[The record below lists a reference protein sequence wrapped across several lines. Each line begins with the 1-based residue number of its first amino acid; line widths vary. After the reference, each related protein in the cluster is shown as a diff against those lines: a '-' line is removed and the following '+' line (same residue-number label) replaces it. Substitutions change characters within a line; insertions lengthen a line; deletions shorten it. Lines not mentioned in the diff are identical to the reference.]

1 VQGAIAIALKTSN
14 LRDDRQYRE
23 RARRSTDLIA
33 LIAFCGFLFFA
44 GLQVIGLLGADEP
57 RYAQISREMLAR
69 HDWVTPVLFG
79 QPWLEK
85 PPLLYWGEMLAYKA
99 AGGVSGWAAR
109 LPSAALCT
117 LVVFFIYVWAR
128 RFRRGMQL
136 DAALITAASVIVIG
150 FGRGAST
157 DMPLTATFTIAM
169 LSWYGWYESQN
180 RTWLLAFY
188 AFAGLGTLAKGP
200 VAVFLAGLVVVAF
213 AALRRDWRLALRTLW
228 LPGIALYLAVVLP
241 WFIAVQ
247 RANPEFFRVF
257 ILEHNLARYTS
268 DIYRH
273 KQPFWY
279 YVPVALLGLLP
290 WTVFVITALVD
301 AIRDR
306 RFSVAE
312 PQGKEDLRTFLALW
326 FLLPIAFFS
335 LSQSKLPGYILPA
348 IPAGTILLADFVL
361 RREQEGDKPSLWLA
375 ITHAVL
381 CAALPVAA
389 LIVPFKLLHLDV
401 SKPAMIVAAALAI
414 ITLLTLLVSLRAQGY
429 RLLRF
434 TTLVPLLIT
443 FALVL
448 RGTAPI
454 IDILQSA
461 RPVQIALGETAIGE
475 IPSVAVYDVPRSVE
489 YGFGFYR
496 NQKIASYERNEIPEG
511 DHLVVAAAGSKAE
524 LEFRLKGR
532 RVTRVGGF
540 GPQHLDFYVVSGGDA
555 PSPPTRENP

>member
-1 VQGAIAIALKTSN
+1 VQGAIVIALKTSN
-14 LRDDRQYRE
+14 LRDDKQYRE

-33 LIAFCGFLFFA
+33 LIAFCGFLYFA

-57 RYAQISREMLAR
+57 RYAQIAREMLAR

-109 LPSAALCT
+109 LPSAVLCT
-117 LVVFFIYVWAR
+117 LMVLFIYVWAR

-136 DAALITAASVIVIG
+136 DAALITAASVLIIG

-180 RTWLLAFY
+180 RAWLLAFY

-200 VAVFLAGLVVVAF
+200 VAVFLAGLIVVAF
-213 AALRRDWRLALRTLW
+213 AALRRDWRLVLRTLW
-228 LPGIALYLAVVLP
+228 LPGIMLYLAVVLP

-257 ILEHNLARYTS
+257 ILEHNLARYTT
-268 DIYRH
+268 DAFRH

-279 YVPVALLGLLP
+279 FLPVALLGLLP

-301 AIRDR
+301 AVRDW
-306 RFSVAE
+306 RFSVSE

-326 FLLPIAFFS
+326 FLLPIVFFS

-361 RREQEGDKPSLWLA
+361 RREEAGDKPSLWL
-375 ITHAVL
+375 TLVHGLL
-381 CAALPVAA
+381 CAALLDAAFIFPV
-389 LIVPFKLLHLDV
+389 KLAQESMTTPRTV
-401 SKPAMIVAAALAI
+401 VAAALAVI
-414 ITLLTLLVSLRAQGY
+414 ALLMIWIGLRKQGY
-429 RLLRF
+429 RILRAVTVIPVIIAFAF
-434 TTLVPLLIT
+434 TLGKATPWIDAKWSAGPLSLT
-443 FALVL
+443 
-448 RGTAPI
+448 
-454 IDILQSA
+454 
-461 RPVQIALGETAIGE
+461 LGETALGE

-489 YGFGFYR
+489 YGLEFYR
-496 NQKIASYERNEIPEG
+496 NQKISSYERNEIPQG

-524 LEFRLKGR
+524 LEYRLKGR

-540 GPQHLDFYVVSGGDA
+540 APQYLDFYIVSGRGSEQ
-555 PSPPTRENP
+555 PKP

>member
-14 LRDDRQYRE
+14 LRDDKQYRE

-33 LIAFCGFLFFA
+33 LVAFCGFLFFA

-57 RYAQISREMLAR
+57 RYAQIAREMLAR

-85 PPLLYWGEMLAYKA
+85 PPLLYWGAMLAYKA
-99 AGGVSGWAAR
+99 TGGVTGWAAR

-117 LVVFFIYVWAR
+117 LMVFFIYVWAR
-128 RFRRGMQL
+128 RFRWGMQL
-136 DAALITAASVIVIG
+136 DAALITAASVIIIG

-157 DMPLTATFTIAM
+157 DMPLAATFTIAM

-180 RTWLLAFY
+180 RAWLLAFY

-200 VAVFLAGLVVVAF
+200 VAVFLAGLIVVAF
-213 AALRRDWRLALRTLW
+213 AALRRDWRLVLRTLW
-228 LPGIALYLAVVLP
+228 LPGIAVYLAVMLP

-247 RANPEFFRVF
+247 HANPEFFRVF
-257 ILEHNLARYTS
+257 ILEHNLARYTT
-268 DIYRH
+268 DTFRH

-279 YVPVALLGLLP
+279 YLPVALLGLVP

-301 AIRDR
+301 AIRDW
-306 RFSVAE
+306 RFSVEE

-326 FLLPIAFFS
+326 FLLPIVFFS

-348 IPAGTILLADFVL
+348 IPAGTILLADFVF

-389 LIVPFKLLHLDV
+389 LIVPFKLLHVDV
-401 SKPAMIVAAALAI
+401 SKSAMIVAAALAV
-414 ITLLTLLVSLRAQGY
+414 ITVLTLLVSLRAQGY

-434 TTLVPLLIT
+434 TTLVPLLIA
-443 FALVL
+443 FALVQ

-454 IDILQSA
+454 IDVLQSA
-461 RPVQIALGETAIGE
+461 RPVQITLGETEIGE

-489 YGFGFYR
+489 YGLEFYR
-496 NQKIASYERNEIPEG
+496 NQRISSYDRDEIPEG

-524 LEFRLKGR
+524 LEYRLKGR
-532 RVTRVGGF
+532 HVTRVGGF
-540 GPQHLDFYVVSGGDA
+540 PPQKLDFYIVSGG
-555 PSPPTRENP
+555 SSELK

>member
-1 VQGAIAIALKTSN
+1 MQGAIVIALKTSN

-33 LIAFCGFLFFA
+33 LVAFCGFLFFA
-44 GLQVIGLLGADEP
+44 GLQVIGLVGADEP
-57 RYAQISREMLAR
+57 RYAQIAREMLAR

-85 PPLLYWGEMLAYKA
+85 PPLLYWGEMLAYKV

-109 LPSAALCT
+109 LPSAVLCT
-117 LVVFFIYVWAR
+117 LMVFFIYVWAR

-136 DAALITAASVIVIG
+136 DAALITAASVLIIG

-157 DMPLTATFTIAM
+157 DMPLAATFTIAM

-180 RTWLLAFY
+180 RAWLLAFY

-200 VAVFLAGLVVVAF
+200 VAVFLAGLIVVCF
-213 AALRRDWRLALRTLW
+213 AALRRDWRLVLRTLW

-247 RANPEFFRVF
+247 RANPEFFRIF
-257 ILEHNLARYTS
+257 ILEHNLARYTT
-268 DIYRH
+268 DAFRH
-273 KQPFWY
+273 KQPFWFY
-279 YVPVALLGLLP
+279 LPVALLGLLP

-301 AIRDR
+301 AIRDWR
-306 RFSVAE
+306 YSVAE
-312 PQGKEDLRTFLALW
+312 PQGKEDLRTYLALW
-326 FLLPIAFFS
+326 FLLPIVFFS

-375 ITHAVL
+375 VTHAVL

-389 LIVPFKLLHLDV
+389 LIVPFKLLHMEV

-414 ITLLTLLVSLRAQGY
+414 ITVLTLLVSLRAQGY

-454 IDILQSA
+454 IDVLESA
-461 RPVQIALGETAIGE
+461 RPVQLRLSETAIGV
-475 IPSVAVYDVPRSVE
+475 IPTVAVYDVPRSVE
-489 YGFGFYR
+489 YGLDFYR
-496 NQKIASYERNEIPEG
+496 NRKIASYERNEIPEG

-524 LEFRLKGR
+524 LEYRLKGR

-540 GPQHLDFYVVSGGDA
+540 APQHLDFYVVSGTA
-555 PSPPTRENP
+555 LEQPQP